1 MTAVVDERLRLAGI
15 VCELRRTAFGAL
27 AQVRVEAVRSCPRC
41 AAGRGCGAGLIARR
55 SRVARVDVPCG
66 AESGFEIGQPVTV
79 SVAGRPLFRIALAAY
94 GLPLA
99 GIVLGSGAAWLAGV
113 GESFAILA
121 AAGGL
126 AGGAGLAR
134 CRLRF
139 AERAGKLALGI
150 EP

>member
-1 MTAVVDERLRLAGI
+1 VTAVEDERLRLAGV
-15 VCELRRTAFGAL
+15 VCELRRTASGAL
-27 AQVRVEAVRSCPRC
+27 VQVRVEAARNCPRC
-41 AAGRGCGAGLIARR
+41 AAGRGCGAGLFTRR
-55 SRVARVDVPCG
+55 SRIALLDVSCG
-66 AESGFEIGQPVTV
+66 ADSGLAIGQPVTL
-79 SVAGRPLFRIALAAY
+79 SVAGHPLFRIALTAY

-99 GIVLGSGAAWLAGV
+99 GIVLASGAAWLAGV

-126 AGGAGLAR
+126 GASAGLAR
-134 CRLRF
+134 CRLKS